1 MIYRTDIAWRAL
13 CRVAS
18 AAVTALVL
26 CGSLATGAIA
36 NGNHHMRHPYT
47 HGRGWKQGIGWG
59 WTGCTA
65 TIKDQFLEK
74 MASAISVALN
84 LVTAGT
90 RAPIIGSCQC
100 DDTGGKR
107 FKLSRCRP
115 YNRQA
120 LGCVV
125 VGPVW
130 YCP

>member
-36 NGNHHMRHPYT
+36 NGNHHMRRPYT
-47 HGRGWKQGIGWG
+47 YGRGWNW
-59 WTGCTA
+59 A

-84 LVTAGT
+84 LATAVT
-90 RAPIIGSCQC
+90 RARIIG
-100 DDTGGKR
+100 
-107 FKLSRCRP
+107 
-115 YNRQA
+115 
-120 LGCVV
+120 
-125 VGPVW
+125 
-130 YCP
+130 

>member
-1 MIYRTDIAWRAL
+1 MAMFNTTMAL
-13 CRVAS
+13 GGAG
-18 AAVTALVL
+18 TA
-26 CGSLATGAIA
+26 
-36 NGNHHMRHPYT
+36 Y
-47 HGRGWKQGIGWG
+47 
-59 WTGCTA
+59 TA
-65 TIKDQFLEK
+65 TTKGQFSV
-74 MASAISVALN
+74 ATPGISVALN